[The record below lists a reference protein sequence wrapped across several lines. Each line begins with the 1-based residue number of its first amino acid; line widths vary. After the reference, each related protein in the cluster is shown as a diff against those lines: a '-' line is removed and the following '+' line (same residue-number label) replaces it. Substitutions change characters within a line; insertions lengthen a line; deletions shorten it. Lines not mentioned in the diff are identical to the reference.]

1 MDLKSIL
8 ESILF
13 VNEKPIT
20 VEEIGQALDLEKKEV
35 ASSMEELRKDY
46 EQRRSGLCIVSVAG
60 GYQMC
65 TQPANAEWVKKLY
78 KERFKRR
85 LTSASLEV
93 LAIVA
98 YKQPVTKLEIESIR
112 GVNCEQVIKGLF
124 NLGLIKVKGRKDVLG
139 RPFLYGT
146 SRKFLEYFGLN
157 SLEELPRLEKEQE
170 YKNGL
175 KEAVGGTVPVDD
187 PQDPE
192 QEGGV

>member
-65 TQPANAEWVKKLY
+65 TQPANTEWVKKLY

>member
-65 TQPANAEWVKKLY
+65 TQPANTEWVKKLY

-175 KEAVGGTVPVDD
+175 KG
-187 PQDPE
+187 
-192 QEGGV
+192 